1 MNRIFRLITISVFI
15 IGFPMVSW
23 YYLNEGYK
31 YRISVIAELDQNLG
45 KVPTFNLVNQY
56 GKTVNQ
62 EDLPNNAVITNFVDL
77 DAIDKSKAYMDIL
90 YKIQDQF
97 DKKDDILFYTFI
109 KGASLAEVQ
118 NYTKSLNIKEEK
130 QWNFLTGDGEQ
141 MEQFIN
147 AFPFPEGVQKS
158 YTGNS
163 TVAIADTS
171 AVIRFFYDMNDT
183 KNAGKLIEHIANLM
197 PQAPPEEARMK
208 RELEK

>member
-109 KGASLAEVQ
+109 KGASLADVQ

>member
-1 MNRIFRLITISVFI
+1 MSRIFRIIAISVFLV
-15 IGFPMVSW
+15 GFPMVSW

-31 YRISVIAELDQNLG
+31 YRISVIKELDQNLG
-45 KVPTFNLVNQY
+45 TVPGFQLVNQN
-56 GKTVNQ
+56 GATVSQ
-62 EDLPNNAVITNFVDL
+62 EDLPDNAVITNFVDL
-77 DAIDKSKAYMDIL
+77 SNIDKSKAYMDIL

-109 KGASLAEVQ
+109 KGASLEAVQ
-118 NYTKSLNIKEEK
+118 AYTKSLNIKEEK

-158 YTGNS
+158 YAGNS

-171 AVIRFFYDMNDT
+171 SVIRYFYDMNDT

>member
-1 MNRIFRLITISVFI
+1 MSRIFRIIAISVFLV
-15 IGFPMVSW
+15 GFPMVSW

-31 YRISVIAELDQNLG
+31 YRISVIQELDQNLG
-45 KVPTFNLVNQY
+45 TVPAFQLVNQN
-56 GKTVNQ
+56 GVTINQ
-62 EDLPNNAVITNFVDL
+62 EALPNNAVIANFVDL
-77 DAIDKSKAYMDIL
+77 ATVEKSKVYMDIL

-109 KGASLAEVQ
+109 KGASLADVQ

-130 QWNFLTGDGEQ
+130 QWNFLTGDAEQ

-147 AFPFPEGVQKS
+147 TFPFPAGVQKS
-158 YTGNS
+158 YAGNS

-171 AVIRFFYDMNDT
+171 SVIRYFYDMNDM

>member
-1 MNRIFRLITISVFI
+1 MSRIFRVIAISIFI

-31 YRISVIAELDQNLG
+31 YRMSVIAELDQNLG
-45 KVPTFNLVNQY
+45 KIPAFNFVNQQ

-62 EDLPNNAVITNFVDL
+62 DNLPNNAVITNFVDL
-77 DAIDKSKAYMDIL
+77 ATVDNSKPCMDIL

-109 KGASLAEVQ
+109 KGASLEAVQ

-130 QWNFLTGDGEQ
+130 QWNFLTGDAEQ

-147 AFPFPEGVQKS
+147 AFPFPEGVKKS
-158 YTGNS
+158 YVGNS

-171 AVIRFFYDMNDT
+171 AVIRYFYDMNDT

-197 PQAPPEEARMK
+197 PQAPAEEARMK

>member
-1 MNRIFRLITISVFI
+1 MNRIFRIIAISVFL
-15 IGFPMVSW
+15 IGFPLVSW

-31 YRISVIAELDQNLG
+31 YRISIIKELDQNLG
-45 KVPTFNLVNQY
+45 TIPAFQLVNQN
-56 GKTVNQ
+56 GATISQ
-62 EDLPNNAVITNFVDL
+62 ENLPDNAVITNFIDL
-77 DAIDKSKAYMDIL
+77 ATIDQSKTYMDIL

-109 KGASLAEVQ
+109 KGTSLEAVQ

-130 QWNFLTGDGEQ
+130 QWNFLTGDDEQ
-141 MEQFIN
+141 MEQFI
-147 AFPFPEGVQKS
+147 ATFPFPEGIQKS
-158 YTGNS
+158 YAGNS

-171 AVIRFFYDMNDT
+171 SVIRYFYDLNNT
-183 KNAGKLIEHIANLM
+183 KDAGKLIEHIANLM

>member
-1 MNRIFRLITISVFI
+1 MSRIFRIIAISVFLV
-15 IGFPMVSW
+15 GFPMVSW

-31 YRISVIAELDQNLG
+31 YRIGVIKELDQNLG
-45 KVPTFNLVNQY
+45 KIPAFNFVNQQ
-56 GKTVNQ
+56 GKVVNQ
-62 EDLPNNAVITNFVDL
+62 DDLPNNAVITNFVDL
-77 DAIDKSKAYMDIL
+77 ETIDKSKSYMDIL

-109 KGASLAEVQ
+109 KGASLSDVQ
-118 NYTKSLNIKEEK
+118 DYTKSLNIKEEK
-130 QWNFLTGDGEQ
+130 QWNFLTGDEAQ

-147 AFPFPEGVQKS
+147 AFPFSEGVEKS
-158 YTGNS
+158 YAGNS

-171 AVIRFFYDMNDT
+171 SVIRYFYDMNDT
-183 KNAGKLIEHIANLM
+183 NNASKLIEHIANLM

>member
-1 MNRIFRLITISVFI
+1 MSRIFRIITISIFL

-31 YRISVIAELDQNLG
+31 YRIGVIKELDQNLG
-45 KVPTFNLVNQY
+45 NVPAFQLVNQY
-56 GKTVNQ
+56 GVAINQ
-62 EDLPNNAVITNFVDL
+62 DNLPKNAVITNFVDL
-77 DAIDKSKAYMDIL
+77 ETIDKSKAYMDIL

-171 AVIRFFYDMNDT
+171 SVIRFFYDMNDT
-183 KNAGKLIEHIANLM
+183 KNASKLIEHIANLM

>member
-1 MNRIFRLITISVFI
+1 MSRIFRIIAISVFLV
-15 IGFPMVSW
+15 GFPMVSW

-31 YRISVIAELDQNLG
+31 YRISVLKELDQNLG
-45 KVPTFNLVNQY
+45 TVPAFQLVNQN
-56 GKTVNQ
+56 GVIVNQ
-62 EDLPNNAVITNFVDL
+62 EALPNNAVITNFVDL
-77 DAIDKSKAYMDIL
+77 ATVEKSKTYMDIL

-109 KGASLAEVQ
+109 KGASLADVQ

-130 QWNFLTGDGEQ
+130 QWNFLTGDAEQ

-147 AFPFPEGVQKS
+147 TFPFPAGVQKS
-158 YTGNS
+158 YAGNS

-171 AVIRFFYDMNDT
+171 SVIRYFYDMNDM

>member
-1 MNRIFRLITISVFI
+1 MSRIFRIIAISVFLV
-15 IGFPMVSW
+15 GFPMVSW

-31 YRISVIAELDQNLG
+31 YRISVIKELDQNLG
-45 KVPTFNLVNQY
+45 TVPVFQLVNQK
-56 GKTVNQ
+56 GATISQ

-77 DAIDKSKAYMDIL
+77 ATVDKSKAYMDIL
-90 YKIQDQF
+90 YQIQDQF
-97 DKKDDILFYTFI
+97 DKKDDILFFTFI
-109 KGASLAEVQ
+109 KGTSLEAVQ

-130 QWNFLTGDGEQ
+130 QWNFLTGDDTQ

-147 AFPFPEGVQKS
+147 AFPFPEGVEKS
-158 YTGNS
+158 YAGNA

-171 AVIRFFYDMNDT
+171 SVIRYFYDMNDV

>member
-1 MNRIFRLITISVFI
+1 MNRIFRLIAISVFI

-31 YRISVIAELDQNLG
+31 YRMSVIAELDQNLG
-45 KVPTFNLVNQY
+45 KIPAFNFVNQQ
-56 GKTVNQ
+56 GKPVNQ
-62 EDLPNNAVITNFVDL
+62 DDLPNNAVITNFVDL
-77 DAIDKSKAYMDIL
+77 ATIDKSKSYMDIL

-109 KGASLAEVQ
+109 KGASLETVQ
-118 NYTKSLNIKEEK
+118 AYTKSLNIKEEK

-147 AFPFPEGVQKS
+147 TFPFPEGVEKS
-158 YTGNS
+158 YAGNS

-171 AVIRFFYDMNDT
+171 SVTVSYTHLTLPTICSV
-183 KNAGKLIEHIANLM
+183 
-197 PQAPPEEARMK
+197 
-208 RELEK
+208 

>member
-1 MNRIFRLITISVFI
+1 MSRIFRIIAVSVFL

-31 YRISVIAELDQNLG
+31 YRIGVLKELDQNLG
-45 KVPTFNLVNQY
+45 TIPAFQLVNQN
-56 GKTVNQ
+56 GATISQ
-62 EDLPNNAVITNFVDL
+62 EQLPNNAVITNFVDL
-77 DAIDKSKAYMDIL
+77 AAIEKSKAYMDIL

-109 KGASLAEVQ
+109 KGASLEAVQ

-130 QWNFLTGDGEQ
+130 QWNFLTGDNEQ
-141 MEQFIN
+141 MDRLIA

-158 YTGNS
+158 YAGNS

-171 AVIRFFYDMNDT
+171 SVIRYFYDLNDT

>member
-1 MNRIFRLITISVFI
+1 MSRIFRIIAISVFL

-31 YRISVIAELDQNLG
+31 YRISVIKELDQNLG
-45 KVPTFNLVNQY
+45 TIPAFQLVNQN
-56 GKTVNQ
+56 GVTINQ
-62 EDLPNNAVITNFVDL
+62 ENLPDNAVITNFVDL
-77 DAIDKSKAYMDIL
+77 AAVDKSKAYMDIL

-97 DKKDDILFYTFI
+97 DKKDDILFYTFV
-109 KGASLAEVQ
+109 KGNSLEAVQ
-118 NYTKSLNIKEEK
+118 SYTKSLNIKEEK
-130 QWNFLTGDGEQ
+130 QWNFLTGDVEQ
-141 MEQFIN
+141 MEAFIA

-158 YTGNS
+158 YAGNS

-171 AVIRFFYDMNDT
+171 SVIRYFYDLNDT
-183 KNAGKLIEHIANLM
+183 KDAGKLIEHIANLM